1 MQGLGGPGVHQHQ
14 LTYFGMPRAE
24 GMSGTFFWNPEIE
37 ERLSLPVLSSV
48 TAWQQ
53 QVIPKT
59 LIQKA
64 IDHEGPIK
72 FRGTGAQNAL
82 VIDQFN
88 EHTFPIEKEQGGS
101 ELHMIWTDSPCR
113 ITCWNHGNKTELAMR
128 NPKIETIV
136 AQHPWFENDCLYAD
150 IILPANT
157 FMEVDDILTNIR
169 QGTQQPNI
177 MIADKA
183 IEPIGE
189 SKSDSEIVLEVSK
202 KFEDLEEDLTEGMT
216 ILDMQKKIWEYM
228 GGEKLVTWEQL
239 REKKYWCYNTAE
251 DWEEDA
257 PGFRNFYEDPEKFPL
272 ATPTG
277 KLEFYSESLAK
288 AYPDDKERPPIPKWI
303 EKSHNHD
310 ERLSSHRA
318 RMFPM
323 LMMSNHG
330 RWRVHAQCD
339 DITWTR
345 EAPTCKV
352 LGPDGYK
359 YEPCWIHTSEAEKRG
374 IKNGDIVKVFNER
387 GIVLGGAYV
396 TERLRPGVVY
406 MDHGAR
412 HDPIKTGEIERG
424 GAINTITPEA
434 ITSENCVGQIA
445 GGYLV
450 EVAKVTGEEWDQWRK
465 DHPEAFNRPY
475 DPAAG
480 LRVDAWIEGGN
491 K

>member
-1 MQGLGGPGVHQHQ
+1 M
-14 LTYFGMPRAE
+14 
-24 GMSGTFFWNPEIE
+24 
-37 ERLSLPVLSSV
+37 
-48 TAWQQ
+48 
-53 QVIPKT
+53 
-59 LIQKA
+59 
-64 IDHEGPIK
+64 
-72 FRGTGAQNAL
+72 
-82 VIDQFN
+82 
-88 EHTFPIEKEQGGS
+88 
-101 ELHMIWTDSPCR
+101 R
-113 ITCWNHGNKTELAMR
+113 I
-128 NPKIETIV
+128 IV
-136 AQHPWFENDCLYAD
+136 
-150 IILPANT
+150 LPANT

-189 SKSDSEIVLEVSK
+189 SKSDAEIVLEVSK
-202 KFEDLEEDLTEGMT
+202 KVRGSGRGPHRRHDHPRPAEKDLGIHGRGETGQLGAALGEE
-216 ILDMQKKIWEYM
+216 ILVLQHGRRLGRRFTRLPQFLQRSGNVYK
-228 GGEKLVTWEQL
+228 
-239 REKKYWCYNTAE
+239 
-251 DWEEDA
+251 
-257 PGFRNFYEDPEKFPL
+257 L

-277 KLEFYSESLAK
+277 KLEFYSEALAK

-318 RMFPM
+318 QMFSM

-345 EAPTCKV
+345 EAPTGKIH
-352 LGPDGYK
+352 GTG
-359 YEPCWIHTSEAEKRG
+359 WIQLRALLAPYLRSGETGNQKWAISSK
-374 IKNGDIVKVFNER
+374 IYNER

-434 ITSENCVGQIA
+434 ITSENCVGQIG

-450 EVAKVTGEEWDQWRK
+450 EVAKVTAEMDQWRR
-465 DHPEAFNRPY
+465 DYPEAFEREY

-480 LRVDAWIEGGN
+480 LRFDAWVVGGDQQ
-491 K
+491 